1 MQKQFRTQNNI
12 GRAKYTISFND
23 GIKTYSDGSTF
34 FGIIIFSNKVK
45 FNTKVK
51 QLLKEGYV
59 EI

>member
-1 MQKQFRTQNNI
+1 MQKQFKTQNNI
-12 GRAKYTISFND
+12 GRAKYTISDND
-23 GIKTYSDGSTF
+23 GVKTHLDGSPF
-34 FGIIIFSNKVK
+34 FGIMIFSNKIK